1 MNTTLIQQP
10 PANPT
15 PDHPTPGHP
24 TKTRLAPTQV
34 ANETF
39 LIHDH
44 AGEGHAPVLV
54 PLNAMVIRGAEPVVV
69 DTGMMENQDWFLEDV
84 FSIVEPEDIRWVFIS
99 HDDVDHTGN
108 LNALMAAA
116 PNATVI
122 VNWFMQERMGASLGV
137 SPMRQRWVMDG
148 ERIDVGDRT
157 LVTVRPPVYDSP
169 TTRGLFDPTTGVYW
183 ASDGFA
189 TPMLTPV
196 RDVAALD
203 PMFWDEG
210 MLMFN
215 QYVSP
220 WITMAEEH
228 KFQATVDR
236 VAGAGRVVHHRLPH
250 ARDRSHPHRP
260 GDRRDAALE
269 HGRRAAAARSGRA
282 RADPA
287 HAGRLIHPPPTGTP
301 ATARWSRPPSPPPS
315 SPPSPWPPTG

>member
-1 MNTTLIQQP
+1 MNTTLTQQP
-10 PANPT
+10 PV
-15 PDHPTPGHP
+15 HP
-24 TKTRLAPTQV
+24 TKTRLAPSQV

-69 DTGMMENQDWFLEDV
+69 DTGMMENQDRFLEDV

-137 SPMRQRWVMDG
+137 SPLRQRWVMDG

-183 ASDGFA
+183 ASDAFA

-220 WITMAEEH
+220 WIAMAEER

-236 VAGAGRVVHHRLPH
+236 VQALGASFIAGCHTPVIGRTHIDQAIAATRRSNTAVVPPQPDQ
-250 ARDRSHPHRP
+250 AV
-260 GDRRDAALE
+260 LE
-269 HGRRAAAARSGRA
+269 QIQ
-282 RADPA
+282 
-287 HAGRLIHPPPTGTP
+287 LTL
-301 ATARWSRPPSPPPS
+301 TA
-315 SPPSPWPPTG
+315 